1 MLRSAAGQ
9 TLGPMTAS
17 IHVRELALALGA
29 RHLFEG
35 LEFAVDPGQR
45 VGLVGPNGVGKSTLL
60 KILADQLRPD
70 KGTVTRNPANAIVG
84 YLAQEP
90 DRTDETVREHLSRR
104 TGVTAAQDALDAATT
119 AMAAGD
125 GSADDQYSDALD
137 RWLAIGAADFDSRIG
152 EVWASLGLH
161 ARLLDERMSV
171 LSGGEAARVGL
182 AVLLLARFDV
192 FLLDEPTNDLD
203 LGGLDL
209 LEKFV
214 VGQAAGCVIVSHDRT
229 FLQRTITHVVEI
241 DEFSHRTTRFAG
253 GWDAYLREREVA
265 RDQARQAYDEYDNK
279 RSSLA
284 GRAQR
289 EREWA
294 TQGVSKAKKK
304 PDDNDKNAKA
314 FKVNQSEQLA
324 GKSARTEKMLERL
337 DVVEEPR
344 EAWQLRLQI
353 ATVERSGDVVA
364 RLDQAVVAR
373 DSFTLGPIDLEI
385 GYGERVVIE
394 GPNGSGKSTL
404 LGALLGEI
412 ELTGGTRWGGPGV
425 VVGRL
430 EQARQQLT
438 GAATVLDAFLGAT
451 GMMVSDARTLLAKF
465 GIAAAHVGR
474 PAESLSPGERTRA
487 VLALLMAKG
496 SNCIVLDEPTNHLD
510 MPAIEQ
516 LEQALET
523 FPGTVLLVSHDRS
536 LLTNVRRTRTLRL
549 QDGRVL

>member
-1 MLRSAAGQ
+1 
-9 TLGPMTAS
+9 MTAS
-17 IHVRELALALGA
+17 IHARDISLALGA
-29 RHLFEG
+29 RHILEG
-35 LEFAVDPGQR
+35 ADLAVDPGQR
-45 VGLVGPNGVGKSTLL
+45 IGLVGPNGVGKSTLL
-60 KILADQLRPD
+60 KLLAGQLHAD
-70 KGTVTRNPANAIVG
+70 KGTITRNPANAIVG
-84 YLAQEP
+84 YLSQEP
-90 DRTDETVREHLSRR
+90 ERSDETVRDHVARR
-104 TGVTAAQDALDAATT
+104 TGVTAAQEALDAATV
-119 AMAAGD
+119 ALAAGE
-125 GSADDQYSDALD
+125 GGADDQYSDALD
-137 RWLAIGAADFDSRIG
+137 HWLSIGAADFDSRIG
-152 EVWASLGLH
+152 DVWAGLGLH
-161 ARLLDERMSV
+161 ERLLDERMPV

-203 LGGLDL
+203 LDGLDR

-214 VGQAAGCVIVSHDRT
+214 LGQSAGCVIVSHDRT

-241 DEFSHRTTRFAG
+241 DEFSHGTTRFAG

-265 RDQARQAYDEYDNK
+265 RDQARQAYEEYDAK
-279 RSSLA
+279 RSGLA

-294 TQGVSKAKKK
+294 TQGLSKAKKK
-304 PDDNDKNAKA
+304 PDDNDKNIKA

-324 GKSARTEKMLERL
+324 GKAARTEKMMQRLE
-337 DVVEEPR
+337 VVEEPR
-344 EAWQLRLQI
+344 EAWQLRMEI

-364 RLDQAVVAR
+364 RLEQAVVAR

-385 GYGERVVIE
+385 AYGERVVIE

-412 ELTGGTRWGGPGV
+412 ELTSGTRWGGPGV

-438 GAATVLDAFLGAT
+438 GATTVLDAFLAAT
-451 GMMVSDARTLLAKF
+451 GMTVSDARTLLAKF

-496 SNCIVLDEPTNHLD
+496 SNCLVLDEPTNHLD

-516 LEQALET
+516 LEQALAT

-536 LLTNVRRTRTLRL
+536 LLTNVHRTRTLRL
-549 QDGRVL
+549 DAGHLL